1 MIKQNRKKSDLILFP
16 RPNEKAEMRFFCFP
30 FAGGSPH
37 IFRDWFEF
45 MPAWSEVGIIRL
57 PGRGGRLFETP
68 YQRIEALIEDLSEAM
83 MSFIDKPFACFGHSI
98 GALLVFELVRFWRR
112 NSIKMPEIIFVSGCV
127 APQVYEKEK
136 PIHKL
141 PDNDLIEELNRL
153 GGTPQ
158 ELLEN
163 AELMQLVLPA
173 LRADFEML
181 HFYSHK
187 LEPAFDFPIVA
198 FGGDSDKDVDFD
210 RLQAWEKQTTGN
222 FSMEIFSG
230 DHFFLLSQTLPLLEK
245 INEKLKVCWGNAVFA
260 QNM

>member
-1 MIKQNRKKSDLILFP
+1 MLEINGGKSDLILFP
-16 RPNEKAEMRFFCFP
+16 RPNEKAEIRFFCFP
-30 FAGGSPH
+30 FAGGSPY
-37 IFRDWFEF
+37 IFRNWLEF
-45 MPAWSEVGIIRL
+45 LPVWSEVGSIQL

-68 YQRIEALIEDLSEAM
+68 YRRIENLIEDLSEAM
-83 MSFIDKPFACFGHSI
+83 MPFIDKPFACFGHSM
-98 GALLVFELVRFWRR
+98 GALLIFELARFWRI

-141 PDNDLIEELNRL
+141 PDNDLIGELNRL

-187 LEPAFDFPIVA
+187 PEPAFNFPIAA
-198 FGGDSDKDVDFD
+198 FGGDSDKDVDFA
-210 RLQAWEKQTTGN
+210 RLQAWREQTTN
-222 FSMEIFSG
+222 DFSMEIFSG

-245 INEKLKVCWGNAVFA
+245 INEKLKVRLGKAVSA
-260 QNM
+260 QKV